1 MWVISSLR
9 QKMRQ
14 LHKCKERFYV
24 TTGTHD
30 DLVRATRIKKYSIL
44 KQLKMKAR
52 KRVQCEAFIS
62 GLKLDNQKKSAPKE
76 FLSRN

>member
-24 TTGTHD
+24 TTGTHN
-30 DLVRATRIKKYSIL
+30 DLVRATRIKKNRPCN
-44 KQLKMKAR
+44 KMKAR
-52 KRVQCEAFIS
+52 KRVQWEAFIS
-62 GLKLDNQKKSAPKE
+62 GFKLDNQTKSAPKE